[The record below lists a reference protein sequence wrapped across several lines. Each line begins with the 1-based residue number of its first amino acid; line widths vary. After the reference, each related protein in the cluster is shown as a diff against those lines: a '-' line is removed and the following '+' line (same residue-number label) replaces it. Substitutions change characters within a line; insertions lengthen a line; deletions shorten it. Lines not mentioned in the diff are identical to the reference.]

1 MRQSDSRLRSPA
13 SPGSFI
19 PLRRRF
25 VLFLFAFFGA
35 GREFPPLSKIRRC
48 VVPRT
53 SYVGH
58 LFGFQKAISNIYFTM
73 QLKTRRAVYWK
84 RRARCSRDTEAR
96 TMQATEA
103 FTESEQRLGLRLEL
117 RNDDDT
123 SR

>member
-35 GREFPPLSKIRRC
+35 GREFPPLSKNRRC

-53 SYVGH
+53 SYVATY
-58 LFGFQKAISNIYFTM
+58 LASKTPFPTSIS
-73 QLKTRRAVYWK
+73 LCSLLSRR
-84 RRARCSRDTEAR
+84 REN
-96 TMQATEA
+96 E
-103 FTESEQRLGLRLEL
+103 
-117 RNDDDT
+117 N
-123 SR
+123 